1 MHIDWGA
8 IGNGLDWI
16 LGLGILTTL
25 VSAIITSIKDR
36 NSRDRE
42 RRSKLA
48 NQLLDAVVN
57 ALHSR
62 LQPAQGG
69 ESVHDTQLVY
79 SHLMIQTEF
88 ENSGLHRLRAFVDSR
103 INQVRYGQP
112 VPNLY
117 NVVKEMTPILV
128 TWIHSPRK
136 AESQAPS

>member
-42 RRSKLA
+42 RRSK
-48 NQLLDAVVN
+48 LLDAVVN

-112 VPNLY
+112 VPNLD